1 MNYDYKNME
10 SERSQNFPYGT
21 ESVFIIKKQDIL
33 YYKAMPYN
41 HNTGKYCQIKIYFKG
56 GNDIVAYFN
65 NSSEVKEA
73 MNILGSIDNTVIIAR
88 AKTKDEKSF
97 QRDFITVSRKLY
109 EEALD
114 NL

>member
-1 MNYDYKNME
+1 MNYDYNNME

-21 ESVFIIKKQDIL
+21 ESVFVLKKQNIL
-33 YYKAMPYN
+33 YYKAMPYE
-41 HNTGKYCQIKIYFKG
+41 HKTGIYCQIEIHLKG
-56 GNDIVAYFN
+56 DNNIVAYFN
-65 NSSEVKEA
+65 DNSEVKEA
-73 MNILGSIDNTVIIAR
+73 MSILGSLDNTVIIAR